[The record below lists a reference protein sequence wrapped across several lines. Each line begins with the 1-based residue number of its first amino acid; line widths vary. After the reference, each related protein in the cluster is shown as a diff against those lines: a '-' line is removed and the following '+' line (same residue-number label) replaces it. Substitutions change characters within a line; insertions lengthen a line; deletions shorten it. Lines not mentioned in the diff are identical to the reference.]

1 MMQKKGVQ
9 DVGRSLR
16 MLDCDSDSDSDYV
29 HYVMA
34 WGECDQ
40 IGN

>member
-1 MMQKKGVQ
+1 
-9 DVGRSLR
+9 

-34 WGECDQ
+34 WGVVTESGSE
-40 IGN
+40 I